1 MSIVNENLVSVKE
14 MDFLDQD
21 PPLRGQN
28 FVCLSFISPED
39 VIKRKDCYFFE
50 EFMKDITV
58 DMNDFFDKL
67 MEKYEEDAG
76 TLKTIKERYSY
87 LFNKDH
93 IVDEYNFF
101 INKKGSLLEDDY
113 FKQNN
118 FQTSIRGLKV
128 RGVFDTLREAEIRS
142 QVLKKLDDKF
152 NVYVAQ
158 VGCWCPWSPN
168 PEEIDQQEYAE
179 TQLNT
184 MMKHYKENQDK
195 KDLFYQE
202 RKRDLQFSKTKTKIE
217 EDDAWLTNKEAS
229 TSGFQDSSTTTDST
243 ATPSDSSATASPSDP
258 SATPSDSSATPS
270 SDSSATASPSDS
282 SATPSDSS
290 APPSDPSATATPSD
304 SSATATTTD
313 STETAT
319 TTDP

>member
-1 MSIVNENLVSVKE
+1 MSTASINQNLVSVKD

-28 FVCLSFISPED
+28 FVCLSFISPEE
-39 VIKRKDCYFFE
+39 VIKKKDCYFFE
-50 EFMKDITV
+50 QFMKDITV

-67 MEKYEEDAG
+67 TEKYAEDAG

-87 LFNKDH
+87 LFDKEH

-101 INKKGSLLEDDY
+101 INKQGAALEEEY

-168 PEEIDQQEYAE
+168 PEDIEQQEYAE

-184 MMKHYKENQDK
+184 MMKHYKDNQDK
-195 KDLFYQE
+195 KDVFYQE
-202 RKRDLQFSKTKTKIE
+202 RKRDLQFAQTKTKIE
-217 EDDAWLTNKEAS
+217 EEDAWLANKEAS
-229 TSGFQDSSTTTDST
+229 TSGTQET
-243 ATPSDSSATASPSDP
+243 
-258 SATPSDSSATPS
+258 S
-270 SDSSATASPSDS
+270 SDSQIDSQIDSPINGVVTEEVVPPPVASVVEEGLV
-282 SATPSDSS
+282 
-290 APPSDPSATATPSD
+290 PPVASVEEVIPPPVAVDNVIEDVVPPPVAAEDINQVSVEEGSHV
-304 SSATATTTD
+304 
-313 STETAT
+313 
-319 TTDP
+319 